1 MNKCQGCGAIIQN
14 VDENKEGY
22 ALSLDHKLCNRCFK
36 IQNYN
41 DYQQVSKDNSF
52 YTSILK
58 KVSETDDLI
67 LLIVDL
73 FQVYDLEE
81 IKPYLNSN
89 VILVL
94 TKRDLLPQRLYEEK
108 IKNYFDKFKIDF
120 LDKIIVS
127 SKNHYQFDELY
138 NKILKYKKSK
148 NVYVVGY
155 TNAGKSTLINEFLT
169 LYSENKQKITTSSLP
184 STTLNTMTIEVSD
197 DLVFIDTPGL
207 LVNNS
212 ILDKIDS
219 NTFKKIIP
227 NKRIKP
233 IVYQVKC
240 QQYFKIDDLL
250 YLKVEDKNNIVFY
263 FSNSLNISR
272 LYKNKEPDNLV
283 AHLVKIPAKHDIL
296 INGLG
301 FIKFINEAQVTIF
314 LPEGVSYIIR
324 PSVI

>member
-94 TKRDLLPQRLYEEK
+94 TKRDLLPQKLYEEK

-169 LYSENKQKITTSSLP
+169 LYSDNKQKITTSSLP

-197 DLVFIDTPGL
+197 DLFFIDTPGL

-240 QQYFKIDDLL
+240 PQYFKIDELL
-250 YLKVEDKNNIVFY
+250 YLKVKDKNNIVFY
-263 FSNSLNISR
+263 FSNSLIISR
-272 LYKNKEPDNLV
+272 LYKIKSQIIWL
-283 AHLVKIPAKHDIL
+283 L
-296 INGLG
+296 IW
-301 FIKFINEAQVTIF
+301 
-314 LPEGVSYIIR
+314 
-324 PSVI
+324 